1 MDYTMKDNLNISP
14 MSTYVN
20 DNSMAN
26 ILSIRE
32 VTNYLR
38 VTMYTNEDHTMLINF
53 KKDKAYNFKKSGNSL
68 YNIDI
73 PEPEI
78 SPLTSKDNITQYY
91 LYLL

>member
-1 MDYTMKDNLNISP
+1 MDYTMKGTLKSSPISIY
-14 MSTYVN
+14 MN
-20 DNSMAN
+20 DNFMAN
-26 ILSIRE
+26 ISSIKE
-32 VTNYLR
+32 VKNSLR

-53 KKDKAYNFKKSGNSL
+53 KKDKAYNFRKFGNSL